1 MSTPVTTD
9 EGMQTAR
16 TRDPERKQKI
26 LTAATELLA
35 RDGYAAV
42 SMSDIGT
49 RAGIT
54 GSGIYRHFE
63 SKAAILVVL
72 FEQVIDNLLG
82 DQQQT
87 IHREPDLT
95 VVLDLLI
102 ADQVQFVVSDR
113 AIARVYHMEINNL
126 PEEDRIRLRR
136 KQRLYLEEWV
146 HVVRELR
153 PQLDDACARA
163 LVHAAIGAIQ
173 STLFHNVG
181 LPEERLRTVLA
192 HSARATLLTA
202 GA

>member
-1 MSTPVTTD
+1 MSTTVTTD
-9 EGMQTAR
+9 GAQVAR

-26 LTAATELLA
+26 LAAAADLLA

-42 SMSDIGT
+42 SMADIGN

-63 SKAAILVVL
+63 SKASILVAL
-72 FEQVIDNLLG
+72 FERVIDDLLS
-82 DQQQT
+82 DQQRIIT
-87 IHREPDLT
+87 DETDLRIA
-95 VVLDLLI
+95 LDLLV
-102 ADQVQFVVSDR
+102 ADQIEFVVGDR
-113 AIARVYHMEINNL
+113 AIARVYFLEINNL
-126 PEEDRIRLRR
+126 PEEDRSRLRR

-153 PQLDDACARA
+153 PELDDAYART

-181 LPEERLRTVLA
+181 LPEERLRTALA
-192 HSARATLLTA
+192 DSARATLLTSA
-202 GA
+202 